1 MLEIISFISL
11 IIIIVMLRR
20 IVSVLPSVFACTL
33 RWKENINL
41 DSIVKT
47 SRDRDLT
54 ALALTIPF
62 CLTINR
68 FGLLT
73 FRFMRDM
80 SPEAGFGITVGIFIT
95 YVLFRL
101 FTAKVFLPHKSRS
114 TTRISDNSDRTFF
127 IILSLSLLACGW
139 IMTVF
144 NADPLTTRHTMFWL
158 SVAIYMLYLVR
169 KFQIFQSHHPIFTSF
184 LYLCALEIIPTG
196 TLVVSAIIF

>member
-80 SPEAGFGITVGIFIT
+80 SPEAGFGITVGI
-95 YVLFRL
+95 L
-101 FTAKVFLPHKSRS
+101 
-114 TTRISDNSDRTFF
+114 ISDNSDRTFF